1 MNLIID
7 LLPTSLLTFGIIF
20 LAEIGDKSQ
29 LVCMVL
35 AARYSAKP
43 IVLGATAAFALLNF
57 LAVTV
62 GVSLTH
68 IIPENWLTG
77 IAAGLFFIFGLQAL
91 FSNEDNDD
99 TNVNQNKKTKSI
111 FLTTFLMIFL
121 AELGDK
127 TQLAIITISTT
138 HSPIP
143 VWLGATFALTAT
155 SLIGIF
161 AGRKLLARLNI
172 ALLHKISGLFFIL
185 MACLL
190 LTNL

>member
-43 IVLGATAAFALLNF
+43 IILGATIAFALLNF

-68 IIPENWLTG
+68 IIPETWLTV

-91 FSNEDNDD
+91 FSNEDNND
-99 TNVNQNKKTKSI
+99 TSINKNKKTKSV

-138 HSPIP
+138 HFPIP
-143 VWLGATFALTAT
+143 VWIGATMALIAT

-172 ALLHKISGLFFIL
+172 SLLHKISGLFFIL
-185 MACLL
+185 MAFILL
-190 LTNL
+190 ANL